1 MPNRDDFEDFDKDAE
16 NLVSQIKDGHSEDDS
31 LDHLFKL
38 TMCDM
43 YDRKLREQVP
53 NKHFD
58 KVSIYLI

>member
-1 MPNRDDFEDFDKDAE
+1 LLGYMPNRDDFEDFDKDAE

-53 NKHFD
+53 N
-58 KVSIYLI
+58 